1 VRAGT
6 KRVGVAAIISGHGGC
21 EFRATSHHFL
31 INGRLEFNTLE
42 ERYFDRFMQAGTPYG
57 CANKTIR
64 GAVPNEHGTWY
75 LGRNGWCDGLDVKPL
90 VWDVTKGIDLA
101 PGATN
106 TLQYFGWSY
115 GDTDDPARHSEDGC
129 GGTMNMIS
137 FLLFFDN

>member
-1 VRAGT
+1 MSALTARLGAIGTETKAVRDPDQM
-6 KRVGVAAIISGHGGC
+6 AAYAAVCSVIL
-21 EFRATSHHFL
+21 AL
-31 INGRLEFNTLE
+31 
-42 ERYFDRFMQAGTPYG
+42 QAGTPYG

-90 VWDVTKGIDLA
+90 VWDVTEGVDLE
-101 PGATN
+101 PGGTN

-115 GDTDDPARHSEDGC
+115 GDTDDPSRHSEDGC

-137 FLLFFDN
+137 FLLFFGNAHGLATETSS